1 MLIADTRFVIMYP
14 HTPIV
19 GVCMNLIA
27 HRGCALKVP
36 ENSLA
41 GIRYT
46 ASRSIEHIEC
56 DISVAADEIAVVFHD
71 DSLARMVGDSRSIL
85 ACDSAELCQMPL
97 WFEGRV
103 TDEQVPRADAFLALA
118 HQLGLFVHLELKVH
132 DQEVERVVAAAFAS
146 IVASQIPMSR
156 LRISSFSIDALRQC
170 HARVPTAKLGVACHH
185 PIEVAYL
192 DFAALSIV
200 SVHANVEA
208 VCSRDLHPLKE
219 QGLEVNLYTVNQPL
233 ALQKLDLNLVD
244 GVFSDDPEAF
254 L

>member
-1 MLIADTRFVIMYP
+1 M
-14 HTPIV
+14 H
-19 GVCMNLIA
+19 LIA

-71 DSLARMVGDSRSIL
+71 DSLARMVRDPRSVL
-85 ACDSAELCQMPL
+85 ACESVELCQMPL
-97 WFEGRV
+97 WFKGEATEERI
-103 TDEQVPRADAFLALA
+103 PRADAFLALA

-146 IVASQIPMSR
+146 IAASHIPMSR

-170 HARVPTAKLGVACHH
+170 HARVPSAQLGVACHH

-200 SVHANVEA
+200 SVHANAQA
-208 VCSRDLHPLKE
+208 VCSADLRPIKAR
-219 QGLEVNLYTVNQPL
+219 GLEVNLYTVNQPVTL
-233 ALQKLDLNLVD
+233 EKLDLSLVD
-244 GVFSDDPEAF
+244 GVFTDDPDVFVE
-254 L
+254 LS